1 MIDHTLSWELA
12 RVGGMVAY
20 VLVTA
25 SVVIGMLVSL
35 KLRSPRWPRYV
46 TTELHRFVTLLALLF
61 AFVHGVAVWIDPF
74 TGFTSPEV
82 LVPLA
87 SHYRPLWVAAGIVA
101 GYLLLGVW
109 ASEYA
114 RPRIGYA
121 WWRRLH
127 FLSFA
132 VFALATLHGV
142 GSGSDTADG
151 WGLLVYGIA
160 GALVLILVLW
170 RLLTGDSSTARSL
183 TAIAVLAA
191 AGWLGIFTVS
201 GPAQNGW
208 NTIANNGAG
217 SGASAEWLASH
228 PSSPAA
234 PTASFAAN
242 LVGDLIGEDRLVAR
256 IDAGGG
262 GTLDVQAGDESGTL
276 SLSLTN
282 GWTCSGGL
290 TATQSALRAVCRA
303 VDGAEVNVE
312 VSQLHRDSDGGI
324 RGHVAVE
331 TSTLGG

>member
-20 VLVTA
+20 VLITA

-35 KLRSPRWPRYV
+35 KLRSPRWPRWV
-46 TTELHRFVTLLALLF
+46 TTELHRFVTLLALVF
-61 AFVHGVAVWIDPF
+61 AVVHGVAVWIDPF
-74 TGFTSPEV
+74 TGFTPAEV

-127 FLSFA
+127 FLSFG
-132 VFALATLHGV
+132 VFVLATLHGV
-142 GSGSDTADG
+142 GSGSDTADA
-151 WGLLVYGIA
+151 WGLLVYGTA
-160 GALVLILVLW
+160 GASVLILVIW
-170 RLLTGDSSTARSL
+170 RLLAGGDSAARTLS
-183 TAIAVLAA
+183 AIGVLAA
-191 AGWLGIFTVS
+191 AIWLGIFTVS
-201 GPAQNGW
+201 GPAQSGW
-208 NTIANNGAG
+208 NAIANNGAG
-217 SGASAEWLASH
+217 SGASAAWLVSH
-228 PSSPAA
+228 PSSPTA
-234 PTASFAAN
+234 PTASFTAN
-242 LVGDLIGEDRLVAR
+242 LVGDLVGEDRLVAR

-303 VDGAEVNVE
+303 ADGAEVDVE
-312 VSQLHRDSDGGI
+312 VSQLRRDSDGGI
-324 RGHVAVE
+324 RGLVAVE
-331 TSTLGG
+331 ASTLGG